1 MLNTQLERKTNMN
14 DLHGLR
20 HIVLCAFRDDTS
32 EQQRESLVREF
43 ALLKEYI
50 AVVRHFEYGINSS
63 PEGLADGFTHCFT
76 VHFDGAPERD
86 AYLIDPA
93 HLRFVE
99 LLKPSLA
106 KVLVVDYAPL
116 ATV

>member
-1 MLNTQLERKTNMN
+1 MN
-14 DLHGLR
+14 QTEGLR
-20 HIVLCAFRDDTS
+20 HIVLCAFRDDAT
-32 EQQRESLVREF
+32 EQQVALLRREF

-50 AVVRHFEYGINSS
+50 PQVRHFECGVNVS
-63 PEGLADGFTHCFT
+63 PEGLADGFTDCFT
-76 VHFDGAPERD
+76 LTFADAAGRD

-106 KVLVVDYAPL
+106 KVLVVDYAPTDPGSDL
-116 ATV
+116 QV